1 MYLYVDRQADIYT
14 IYIYIF
20 LYIYIYIYSSN
31 KNVQVLTI
39 HFQQVKRI
47 HKVSYQEYKQ
57 QPEG

>member
-1 MYLYVDRQADIYT
+1 MYLYVDRQADIY
-14 IYIYIF
+14 
-20 LYIYIYIYSSN
+20 IYIYIYTSN

>member
-1 MYLYVDRQADIYT
+1 MYLYGDRQADIYT
-14 IYIYIF
+14 
-20 LYIYIYIYSSN
+20 YIYSSN

>member
-14 IYIYIF
+14 YIYTYI
-20 LYIYIYIYSSN
+20 YIYIYIYSSN
-31 KNVQVLTI
+31 KNVEVLTI

>member
-14 IYIYIF
+14 YIYI
-20 LYIYIYIYSSN
+20 YIYIYIYSSN